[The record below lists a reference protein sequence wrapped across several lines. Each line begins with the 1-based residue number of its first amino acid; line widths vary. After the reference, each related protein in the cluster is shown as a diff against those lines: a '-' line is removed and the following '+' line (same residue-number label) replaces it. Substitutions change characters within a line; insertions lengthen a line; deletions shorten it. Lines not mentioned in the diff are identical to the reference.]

1 MQEELTLSERLR
13 GRVKWFDP
21 DKGYGFIEVP
31 GQRDVFVHWSAIQ
44 QQGYKTLD
52 DGEEVEFDLVQSDR
66 GPQAANVT
74 RLGGGAAGSAGR
86 RM

>member
-1 MQEELTLSERLR
+1 MSERLR

-44 QQGYKTLD
+44 QEGFKTLD
-52 DGEEVEFDLVQSDR
+52 DGEEVEFELVQSER

-74 RLGGGAAGSAGR
+74 RLGFGSSGDSTQAF
-86 RM
+86 

>member
-1 MQEELTLSERLR
+1 MSERLR

-44 QQGYKTLD
+44 QEGFKTLD
-52 DGEEVEFDLVQSDR
+52 DGEEVEFELVQSDR

-74 RLGGGAAGSAGR
+74 RLGFGASGGPTQAF
-86 RM
+86 